1 MASWNRVKGVGVS
14 AWTAAEITLI
24 WAVSMA
30 LAVPEGLGFDLITM
44 DYKGK
49 HLRICLLHPVQTT
62 RFMQVR
68 AVRERH
74 ALERGAFDVDCFF
87 FCSFRLLPRLERS
100 ALCYF
105 CSACSRKSALYRFV
119 YTIPPPST
127 PCHYRNKC

>member
-68 AVRERH
+68 AGANATRWNA
-74 ALERGAFDVDCFF
+74 ALLMSTVS
-87 FCSFRLLPRLERS
+87 SFARS
-100 ALCYF
+100 GYYHDWNGALCAIF
-105 CSACSRKSALYRFV
+105 ARRVLEKARFIVLY
-119 YTIPPPST
+119 TQSPPLHTLSLS
-127 PCHYRNKC
+127 